1 VLYVFILLFNIKM
14 ISQIITYREQ
24 QLELDRERLRYIR
37 FNTILDAFI
46 LISIFF
52 VIIGICCYIII
63 IMINNKKIE

>member
-1 VLYVFILLFNIKM
+1 MLYVFILLFNIKM